1 MVKVLKKHKLLLLHI
16 AALLLLAGL
25 AVEFAEEIQTAKKAV
40 YYMLHPVPV
49 PGATD
54 DQITLYP
61 VENDGN
67 EWFLEHPLIYHA
79 GGEIHGSS
87 YTNSL
92 EAVEKT
98 LAEHPD
104 KCFIEIDLTHT
115 SDGALVCVH
124 NWGDAFWGQTEA
136 PTLEE
141 FLSRKIQG
149 KYTPLT
155 GERLM
160 QIMAE
165 NPHMYLV
172 TDIKTETDSIAPIIG
187 ELVELCGRDESVLS
201 RLIIQLYTGREKP
214 EILEVYPF
222 DDDQFIFTTY
232 KWGVWQH
239 EVAQICNE
247 ENISVM
253 AVPHGEMSDA
263 DAALMKELGFTVY
276 EFTVN
281 RADAAQ
287 AALNRG
293 ISGFYTD
300 DLVPEDLVG

>member
-1 MVKVLKKHKLLLLHI
+1 MKILKKYKLLLIHI
-16 AALLLLAGL
+16 VLLALLVGL
-25 AVEFAEEIQTAKKAV
+25 AVEFAEEIQTAKRAV
-40 YYMLHPVPV
+40 YYMIHPVPV

-61 VENDGN
+61 VENDGD
-67 EWFLEHPLIYHA
+67 EWFLEYPLIYHA

-98 LAEHPD
+98 LAEHPG

-115 SDGALVCVH
+115 SDGALVCAH
-124 NWGDAFWGQTEA
+124 NWGDAFLNQTEP

-141 FLSRKIQG
+141 FVSRKIQG
-149 KYTPLT
+149 RFTPLT

-160 QIMAE
+160 QMMAE
-165 NPHMYLV
+165 NPQMYLV
-172 TDIKTETDSIAPIIG
+172 TDVKGETDPVAQVIG
-187 ELVELCGRDESVLS
+187 ELAELCGWEESVLN
-201 RLIIQLYTGREKP
+201 RLIIQLYTGREKS
-214 EILEVYPF
+214 EIQEIYPF
-222 DDDQFIFTTY
+222 DDDQFVFTTY

-247 ENISVM
+247 ETVSVM
-253 AVPHGEMSDA
+253 AVPYGEMSDE

-281 RADAAQ
+281 RADEARHS
-287 AALNRG
+287 LERG

-300 DLVPEDLVG
+300 DLTPEDLIG